1 MSELSY
7 LEKLLDGVEVEWKSL
22 GEIATKIYSG
32 GTPDTKRIEYW
43 ENGTIPW
50 MSSGEVN
57 LKNIER
63 TEKYITE
70 AGLNNSSAKLVPR
83 NSVVIALAGQGKTRG
98 KVARIRIAL
107 ATNQSL
113 AALTF
118 DEKKF
123 SSDYV
128 FHFLETQ
135 YESLRQ
141 ISSGNSGRGGLNL
154 QMISAY
160 KIPIPC
166 PDNPEKS
173 LAIQSE
179 IVRILDKFT
188 ALTAELTA
196 ELNMRKKQYNY
207 YRDQLLSFDEEQEK
221 PIYLEK
227 LLDGV
232 KVEWKTLE
240 KVLKR
245 TKGTKIT
252 AGQMKALH
260 KDNAPLKIF
269 AGGKTVAFVDFKD
282 IPEKDINREP
292 SIIVKSRGIIE
303 FEYYDKPFSHKNEMW
318 SYHSNNDA
326 ISIKYIYYF
335 LKINEGYFQ
344 KIGGK
349 MQMPQIA
356 TPDTDKFE
364 VPIPCPDNPE
374 KSLAIQSEIV
384 RILDKFDTLTNSIT
398 EGLPREIEL
407 RQKQYEYYRDL
418 LFSFPKPDSVTN

>member
-1 MSELSY
+1 MSEMSY

-128 FHFLETQ
+128 FHFLETR

-179 IVRILDKFT
+179 IVRILDKFSE
-188 ALTAELTA
+188 LTAELTA

-207 YRDQLLSFDEEQEK
+207 YRDQLLSFKEGE
-221 PIYLEK
+221 
-227 LLDGV
+227 V
-232 KVEWKTLE
+232 KWKTLGE
-240 KVLKR
+240 ITEINTGQKPSEILDKAA
-245 TKGTKIT
+245 TFDYINAGTSRSGYT
-252 AGQMKALH
+252 TMSNCDG
-260 KDNAPLKIF
+260 D
-269 AGGKTVAFVDFKD
+269 TVTT
-282 IPEKDINREP
+282 P
-292 SIIVKSRGIIE
+292 SRGQGGIG
-303 FEYYDKPFSHKNEMW
+303 FVGYQKTPFW
-318 SYHSNNDA
+318 LGPLCY
-326 ISIKYIYYF
+326 
-335 LKINEGYFQ
+335 KI
-344 KIGGK
+344 
-349 MQMPQIA
+349 
-356 TPDTDKFE
+356 
-364 VPIPCPDNPE
+364 
-374 KSLAIQSEIV
+374 KSLNNEILINKFLFYTLQSRNRILLSLKKEGGVPAVNKIDLAKLIIPLPSLDEQKRIV
-384 RILDKFDTLTNSIT
+384 SLLDKFDTLTNSIT

-418 LFSFPKPDSVTN
+418 LFSFPKPETVSN

>member
-1 MSELSY
+1 MSEL
-7 LEKLLDGVEVEWKSL
+7 
-22 GEIATKIYSG
+22 T
-32 GTPDTKRIEYW
+32 
-43 ENGTIPW
+43 
-50 MSSGEVN
+50 
-57 LKNIER
+57 
-63 TEKYITE
+63 
-70 AGLNNSSAKLVPR
+70 
-83 NSVVIALAGQGKTRG
+83 
-98 KVARIRIAL
+98 
-107 ATNQSL
+107 
-113 AALTF
+113 
-118 DEKKF
+118 
-123 SSDYV
+123 
-128 FHFLETQ
+128 
-135 YESLRQ
+135 
-141 ISSGNSGRGGLNL
+141 
-154 QMISAY
+154 
-160 KIPIPC
+160 
-166 PDNPEKS
+166 
-173 LAIQSE
+173 
-179 IVRILDKFT
+179 
-188 ALTAELTA
+188 
-196 ELNMRKKQYNY
+196 
-207 YRDQLLSFDEEQEK
+207 
-221 PIYLEK
+221 YLEK

-232 KVEWKTLE
+232 KVEWQTLG

-384 RILDKFDTLTNSIT
+384 RILDTFTALTAELTAELNMRKKQYNYYRDQLLRFKEGEVEWKTLGEIGDFTYGYAAKAMDSGDARFVRITDINKDGKLSKENPMYVELNEENEKYTLDKNDLLMARTGATFGKTMIFEEDYPAVYAGFLIKLNLNKTIINAKYYWHFAQSDFFWEQANKLVSGGGQPQFNANALKQVRVPIPYPSHPQKSLDEQGRIVDILDKFDAIAASIT

-418 LFSFPKPDSVTN
+418 LLSFPKPETVSK

>member
-1 MSELSY
+1 M
-7 LEKLLDGVEVEWKSL
+7 
-22 GEIATKIYSG
+22 
-32 GTPDTKRIEYW
+32 
-43 ENGTIPW
+43 
-50 MSSGEVN
+50 
-57 LKNIER
+57 
-63 TEKYITE
+63 
-70 AGLNNSSAKLVPR
+70 
-83 NSVVIALAGQGKTRG
+83 
-98 KVARIRIAL
+98 
-107 ATNQSL
+107 
-113 AALTF
+113 
-118 DEKKF
+118 
-123 SSDYV
+123 
-128 FHFLETQ
+128 
-135 YESLRQ
+135 
-141 ISSGNSGRGGLNL
+141 
-154 QMISAY
+154 
-160 KIPIPC
+160 
-166 PDNPEKS
+166 
-173 LAIQSE
+173 
-179 IVRILDKFT
+179 
-188 ALTAELTA
+188 
-196 ELNMRKKQYNY
+196 
-207 YRDQLLSFDEEQEK
+207 
-221 PIYLEK
+221 
-227 LLDGV
+227 
-232 KVEWKTLE
+232 
-240 KVLKR
+240 LKR

-384 RILDKFDTLTNSIT
+384 RILDKFTALTAELTAELNMRKKQYNYYRDQLLSFKEGEVEWKTLGEIGEFIRGKRFTKADYVEDGGISVIHYGEIYTRYGVYTTHSLSQVRADMAASLRYAKHGDVVITDVGETVEDVGKAVAWLGDDDIAIHDHCYAFRHSLNPKFISYYMQTDSFISEKAKYVARTKVNTLLINGFSKIMIPVPYPKDHEKSLKEQARIVEILDKFDTLTNSIT

-418 LFSFPKPDSVTN
+418 LFSFPKPETVSN